1 MISLGPSY
9 LLDSEPENCI
19 LGLPV
24 TNLRML
30 WITQMARQLAD
41 HWMASL
47 SFLFQADGC
56 WAFTAPVR
64 VLRQLLAG
72 VSPYIDNT
80 RPLVPTK
87 PLNPQGWDC
96 RLQQTLGEWTEWV
109 LLKVKEGFFHFLKIA
124 FPSSSWDVFTGHALS
139 DRMRLLKWRPG
150 AIK

>member
-47 SFLFQADGC
+47 SFLFQADSC

-64 VLRQLLAG
+64 VLLQLLAG
-72 VSPYIDNT
+72 VSPYIDDT
-80 RPLVPTK
+80 QLLVPTK
-87 PLNPQGWDC
+87 PLNPRGWDC
-96 RLQQTLGEWTEWV
+96 RPKQTLGKWTEWV

-139 DRMRLLKWRPG
+139 DRMWMLKRRPG